1 MTEILRIWWDAK
13 KARGNYG
20 EFSQAVIRVG
30 ISFVLLSTYYA
41 WMDWSE
47 YPWVPYL
54 FGSFVAYSV
63 VVFAWT
69 GRARESSDVIRFLT
83 LIVDMGTATI
93 LLGLTGEQGVILIF
107 VYSWV
112 AVGYCFR
119 FGLIGKDR
127 ARFQELTHA
136 LKGTAMMAGAIGL
149 RNSAARAEIIAD
161 SDFDSVGAG
170 TVEDLREALEETN
183 HELSRMLA

>member
-1 MTEILRIWWDAK
+1 MLRTPLNGVVGAAELLAAK
-13 KARGNYG
+13 DFPQRELVQTLTRKFSGEARHLIDLIEG
-20 EFSQAVIRVG
+20 AV
-30 ISFVLLSTYYA
+30 
-41 WMDWSE
+41 
-47 YPWVPYL
+47 
-54 FGSFVAYSV
+54 
-63 VVFAWT
+63 
-69 GRARESSDVIRFLT
+69 
-83 LIVDMGTATI
+83 
-93 LLGLTGEQGVILIF
+93 
-107 VYSWV
+107 
-112 AVGYCFR
+112 
-119 FGLIGKDR
+119 IGKDR